1 MDNMHQ
7 YQIVDSYLLSILSL
21 SFFFLFIY
29 LKFDAAWSKNTCL
42 VALAI
47 VWIILELLALI
58 LFSLQ
63 MSGAI
68 KESWSPQ
75 GSMYAILITLS
86 LWGIGTLQVLAVIF
100 PIGNGFDLDIWAMC
114 AVAFECIEVI
124 IVVALIFVPQV
135 KVHSEIAC
143 VLPPLT
149 SQVVTIAIMYRTSCG
164 IQRHGIPRR
173 TAVHHIW
180 AGLAVI
186 IISMVLAG
194 LSASGKYPS
203 LGFLQGI
210 LFMES
215 SVMGLRPAEQKR
227 RNRGLANGHLGIP
240 LTSHTPPDSTSSL
253 NDDICRPASSYTS
266 FNSRPSPC

>member
-1 MDNMHQ
+1 
-7 YQIVDSYLLSILSL
+7 
-21 SFFFLFIY
+21 
-29 LKFDAAWSKNTCL
+29 
-42 VALAI
+42 
-47 VWIILELLALI
+47 
-58 LFSLQ
+58 
-63 MSGAI
+63 MSGVV
-68 KESWSPQ
+68 KDSWSPR
-75 GSMYAILITLS
+75 GTMYAILITLS

-100 PIGNGFDLDIWAMC
+100 PIGKGFDLEIWVMC

-135 KVHSEIAC
+135 KVHSEFAC
-143 VLPPLT
+143 ILPPLT

-164 IQRHGIPRR
+164 IQRHSIPRR
-173 TAVHHIW
+173 TAVHHFW

-194 LSASGKYPS
+194 LSASRKYPS

-227 RNRGLANGHLGIP
+227 RNWGLANGHLGIP

-253 NDDICRPASSYTS
+253 SDDICRPASSYTS